1 MKHDQISLV
10 VVDDHPKARNN
21 ISTLLKAAEDVV
33 IVGEAANGAQAIELA
48 LSHRPDVMLLDVEL
62 PDLRGTAVMR
72 HLNQILP
79 NLKVLAVSSYND
91 SQFILA
97 MMENGA
103 SGYLVKDEIPTMLL
117 PAIRSIVYK
126 GRKWV
131 GSRFPKRGSAP
142 KLEQT
147 LTKKEADILKKWSL
161 GQSENLIA
169 IDLGMMKE
177 KQINEYLALLMKK
190 YEAKSLSDLKRIARK
205 IFLDPDN

>member
-169 IDLGMMKE
+169 IDLGMKE